1 MIVSH
6 KHFGQKRMIGSAPA
20 VAQSKSGLQ
29 SFPESGIK
37 RIVLLGGSLAERTP
51 ARISAQKRAFLP
63 PAKISAKTDIKDN
76 PPFLCLCCRDWP
88 VKSWNQFHSSRDNE
102 RLFTSIENSA

>member
-1 MIVSH
+1 
-6 KHFGQKRMIGSAPA
+6 MIGSAPA

-63 PAKISAKTDIKDN
+63 PAKISTKTDITDIDITDIKDN
-76 PPFLCLCCRDWP
+76 PPFCVSAVGDWP
-88 VKSWNQFHSSRDNE
+88 VKSWNQLHA
-102 RLFTSIENSA
+102 L